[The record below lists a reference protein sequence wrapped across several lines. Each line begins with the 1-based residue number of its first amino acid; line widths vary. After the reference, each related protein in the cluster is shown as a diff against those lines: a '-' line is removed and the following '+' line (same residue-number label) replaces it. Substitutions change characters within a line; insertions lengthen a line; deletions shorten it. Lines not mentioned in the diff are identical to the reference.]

1 MTSALPSAAPAEA
14 AVPASIPPFVAR
26 TRALALASLIALFVL
41 CLAWELWLAPVGRG
55 TLAIK
60 ALPLLIPIPGL
71 WRNRM
76 YTYRWV
82 SLMVWL
88 YFTEGV
94 VRATSDRGISAW
106 LAGAEVLLCLALFT
120 ACAMHVR
127 WRLRSAKEATA

>member
-1 MTSALPSAAPAEA
+1 MTPSIPSADPLIGTTTAPF
-14 AVPASIPPFVAR
+14 PPFIAR
-26 TRALALASLIALFVL
+26 TRALALASLAALFVL
-41 CLAWELWLAPVGRG
+41 CLAWELWIAPVGRG

-60 ALPLLIPIPGL
+60 ALPLLVPMHGL

-88 YFTEGV
+88 YFAEGM
-94 VRATSDRGISAW
+94 VRATSDRGVSAW
-106 LAGAEVLLCLALFT
+106 MAGIEVFLCLALFT

-127 WRLRSAKEATA
+127 GRLRHAKGLTT